1 MVLTFFASVGFGLA
15 LGALIEETEGFMTI
29 VRLIEMPL
37 FFLSGGLL
45 PISALEGIPVLYQV
59 QFLNPLTYGVDG
71 IRGAFSGVYLIS
83 FWVDLAVVAACAI
96 VFQSLGAYAFSRMEV
111 G

>member
-1 MVLTFFASVGFGLA
+1 
-15 LGALIEETEGFMTI
+15 
-29 VRLIEMPL
+29 MPL

-45 PISALEGIPVLYQV
+45 PVTVLKGIPILYQV
-59 QFLNPLTYGVDG
+59 QFLHPLTYGVDG

-83 FWVDLAVVAACAI
+83 MWGDLAVVAACAI
-96 VFQSLGAYAFSRMEV
+96 VFLSLGAYAFSKMEV

>member
-1 MVLTFFASVGFGLA
+1 MSAAPSYPRAPAVWLFVG
-15 LGALIEETEGFMTI
+15 
-29 VRLIEMPL
+29 VL

-45 PISALEGIPVLYQV
+45 PISALKGIPLLFQV

-71 IRGAFSGVYLIS
+71 IRGAFTGVYLIS
-83 FWVDLAVVAACAI
+83 CWVDIGVVTTCAVVF
-96 VFQSLGAYAFSRMEV
+96 VSLGAYAFSQMEV